1 LKCRDSPRALT
12 KRPPR
17 SVEVSHP
24 DDKKV
29 AVHPGRAR
37 MAMLRSA
44 GHPTI
49 KSGEGSGVVEVLG
62 ALRDAIAFGLTVAY
76 STGVR
81 LLENGSFLL
90 VFVVVMVVLMVTGW
104 RRDKP
109 TI

>member
-1 LKCRDSPRALT
+1 
-12 KRPPR
+12 
-17 SVEVSHP
+17 
-24 DDKKV
+24 
-29 AVHPGRAR
+29 
-37 MAMLRSA
+37 
-44 GHPTI
+44 
-49 KSGEGSGVVEVLG
+49 VVEVLG
-62 ALRDAIAFGLTVAY
+62 AVRDAIAFGLTVAY

>member
-1 LKCRDSPRALT
+1 
-12 KRPPR
+12 
-17 SVEVSHP
+17 
-24 DDKKV
+24 
-29 AVHPGRAR
+29 
-37 MAMLRSA
+37 
-44 GHPTI
+44 
-49 KSGEGSGVVEVLG
+49 VVEVLS
-62 ALRDAIAFGLTVAY
+62 AVRDAIAVALSVAY